1 MAKRRATKSSGTNTG
16 QARGAVDGSN
26 QEAAGTDQVGAAAEL
41 GSISREEL
49 AVLLA
54 QIQPQKEKK
63 RGLLVQWWPVL
74 LLAIMFGGYVYWN
87 QPKPGPSPSPDDT
100 EVVDSDLV
108 KLAKKAFRSPQAA
121 KEFAGA
127 CKATAE
133 IVLAD
138 GESSNPPSLTKRSQ
152 VGERLVAELA
162 RANVLLGVDA
172 DKTDLADFVIAAWD
186 EEKEFPQTEGEL
198 TEADRKKASV
208 QFLKLAAAALEVK

>member
-1 MAKRRATKSSGTNTG
+1 MAKRRATKSSSTNTG
-16 QARGAVDGSN
+16 QAGAAAEGYTS
-26 QEAAGTDQVGAAAEL
+26 QAAGTSPVDAAAEL
-41 GSISREEL
+41 GAISREEL

-54 QIQPQKEKK
+54 QLQPPKEKK
-63 RGLLVQWWPVL
+63 RGLLVQWGPL
-74 LLAIMFGGYVYWN
+74 LLVIAAFAGYVYFN
-87 QPKPGPSPSPDDT
+87 QSKPGPVPSPDDT

-108 KLAKKAFRSPQAA
+108 KLAKKAFHSPQAA

-133 IVLAD
+133 MVLAD

-152 VGERLVAELA
+152 VGERLVAELT
-162 RANVLLGVDA
+162 RANVLLGIDA

-186 EEKEFPQTEGEL
+186 DEKEFPQSDGEL
-198 TEADRKKASV
+198 TKADREKASV

>member
-1 MAKRRATKSSGTNTG
+1 MAKRRTTKSSGANAG
-16 QARGAVDGSN
+16 QAGEEVTGSS
-26 QEAAGTDQVGAAAEL
+26 QEAQGADQVGAAAEL

-54 QIQPQKEKK
+54 QLQPQKEKK
-63 RGLLVQWWPVL
+63 RGLLVQWGPL
-74 LLAIMFGGYVYWN
+74 LLVIAVFAGYVYFT
-87 QPKPGPSPSPDDT
+87 QSKSGPSPSPDDT

-108 KLAKKAFRSPQAA
+108 KLARKAFRSPQAA

-133 IVLAD
+133 MVLAD

>member
-1 MAKRRATKSSGTNTG
+1 MAKRRTTKSSSANTG
-16 QARGAVDGSN
+16 QAGGEVTGSS
-26 QEAAGTDQVGAAAEL
+26 QEAQGADQVGAAAEL

-54 QIQPQKEKK
+54 QLQPQKEKK
-63 RGLLVQWWPVL
+63 RGLLVQWGPL
-74 LLAIMFGGYVYWN
+74 LLVIAAFAGYIYFT
-87 QPKPGPSPSPDDT
+87 QGKSGPFPSPDDT

-162 RANVLLGVDA
+162 RANVLLGIDA